1 MLSEDFF
8 FPTITTQKATSRER
22 TTALAIITIVK
33 RLIPEA
39 VVIATTVK
47 NIVVDFEKLTH
58 IYSSENRSVLLRTQ
72 NLYQ

>member
-8 FPTITTQKATSRER
+8 FPTITTQKATSRKR